1 MKLIGKVI
9 IIAVAMF
16 IPNKSF
22 AQDEN
27 NPWVV
32 TIATNAVDTY
42 PTNQKKSTNLG
53 DTGKL
58 FQDFYKT
65 KNWNFIPNITTFGVS
80 RNILQGYS
88 LTGRIST
95 NQISKI
101 GEGAAA
107 SDLFYGS
114 FDC

>member
-1 MKLIGKVI
+1 MKCLSKVM
-9 IIAVAMF
+9 IIAVAIF
-16 IPNKSF
+16 ISNKSF

-42 PTNQKKSTNLG
+42 PTNQKKPSNLG

-65 KNWNFIPNITTFGVS
+65 KNWNFIPNITTIGAS

-88 LTGRIST
+88 LTGRFST

-101 GEGAAA
+101 GEE
-107 SDLFYGS
+107 LLLMTYFIPL
-114 FDC
+114 